1 MKFLL
6 YADDTAIF
14 FESEDISSLQ
24 LLITQEST
32 HICKWLQINKLSLN
46 TQKTAYQLYKNSNIG
61 SDLTIQLNGVT
72 IKEETEV
79 KYLGIYIDA
88 NLKWSSHIDH
98 LSLILSRNIGII
110 NRSKYFLN
118 KHSLLLLYNA
128 LVLPYISYCCIVWG
142 FTYPTY
148 INKIEI
154 LQKRVVRIIDNQ
166 HRLAHSDP
174 IFKTLNIL
182 KVKDIARQ
190 QLITVIHKT
199 FNGSLATELD
209 ALFIFANTPYITTR
223 HRRHFNE
230 IFTEKLYRTRVA
242 SWIGPRLW
250 NSVITPHISEMDLRV
265 TSKDR
270 LKKFTKERFL
280 MSYN

>member
-79 KYLGIYIDA
+79 KFLGIYIDA
-88 NLKWSSHIDH
+88 YLKWSSHIDH

-110 NRSKYFLN
+110 NISKYFLN
-118 KHSLLLLYNA
+118 KHLLLLLYNA

-154 LQKRVVRIIDNQ
+154 LQKRVIRIIDNQ

-182 KVKDIARQ
+182 NP
-190 QLITVIHKT
+190 ITVGGGAKSAPLEVFRVRVIHNSTQNLETYWLFLT
-199 FNGSLATELD
+199 F
-209 ALFIFANTPYITTR
+209 
-223 HRRHFNE
+223 HC
-230 IFTEKLYRTRVA
+230 A
-242 SWIGPRLW
+242 S
-250 NSVITPHISEMDLRV
+250 NSVLF
-265 TSKDR
+265 SK
-270 LKKFTKERFL
+270 L
-280 MSYN
+280 NH